1 MKWWVDEVLEEVYRK
16 GKCPVNTNDI
26 SKINEALE
34 EAYSLIE
41 KGWTQLACY
50 GSNGAGARSR
60 NDHNLDDLDDD
71 TTLDQVNWDDPRAV
85 CWCLEGAI
93 SLAAKRKG
101 LSDGLEKIFL
111 YRISASIMEADPN
124 YGYAVPIIDA
134 KHEVICPE
142 DYVID
147 VLITCWNDM
156 GDRTKEEVLAIL
168 EASQI
173 QGGSNKWTD

>member
-1 MKWWVDEVLEEVYRK
+1 MDAIGLLRF
-16 GKCPVNTNDI
+16 KCV
-26 SKINEALE
+26 
-34 EAYSLIE
+34 
-41 KGWTQLACY
+41 
-50 GSNGAGARSR
+50 GARSK

-71 TTLDQVNWDDPRAV
+71 TTLDQVNWDNPRAV

-134 KHEVICPE
+134 KHEVISPE

-173 QGGSNKWTD
+173 QGGADEG